1 MSDTV
6 GQANYNAHFCPMY
19 HLLLF
24 HSILRWFVLATML
37 WVIGRAVHG
46 LATREGFRRSDQI
59 LVSSASGFAQLQL
72 LVGFGLYFWS
82 PIAQGF
88 WANRSF
94 EWSESLFFGVVHFAL
109 MTLAVVILSIG
120 SAMAKRA
127 GEEEDA
133 KRFKALLVYYSLAL
147 ILILI
152 AIPWPF
158 SPLVQRPYFRP
169 F

>member
-1 MSDTV
+1 
-6 GQANYNAHFCPMY
+6 MY
-19 HLLLF
+19 HLLLL

-37 WVIGRAVHG
+37 WVIGRAAHG
-46 LATREGFRRSDQI
+46 LSTKDGFRRSDQI
-59 LVSSASGFAQLQL
+59 MVSSASGFAQLQL

-88 WANRSF
+88 WANRAF
-94 EWSESLFFGVVHFAL
+94 EWSESLFFGIVHFAL
-109 MTLAVVILSIG
+109 MTLAVIILSVG
-120 SAMAKRA
+120 SSIAKRA
-127 GEEEDA
+127 GEEDV
-133 KRFKALLVYYSLAL
+133 KRFKTLLLYYSIAL
-147 ILILI
+147 VLILI

>member
-1 MSDTV
+1 
-6 GQANYNAHFCPMY
+6 MY
-19 HLLLF
+19 HLLLL

-46 LATREGFRRSDQI
+46 LATRDGFRRSDQI
-59 LVSSASGFAQLQL
+59 IVSSASGFAQLQL

-94 EWSESLFFGVVHFAL
+94 EWSESLFFGIVHFLL
-109 MTLAVVILSIG
+109 MTLVVTILSVG
-120 SAMAKRA
+120 SSMAKRA
-127 GEEEDA
+127 GEEDF
-133 KRFKALLVYYSLAL
+133 KRFKTLLLYYSIAL
-147 ILILI
+147 ILLLI